1 MGIVILAGGV
11 NDRGFCA
18 AALYFPGYVVY
29 DPIPEKSE
37 GKFPIAAL
45 KLVNFLLGQCA
56 CVPQSA
62 ALLKAITMIG
72 VSDSITKSIAP
83 LHWIISDK
91 DGQLGTAS
99 SLLPFI

>member
-1 MGIVILAGGV
+1 MSNRSFIKSIAESLYIPRFIFKLPMGIVILAGGV

-18 AALYFPGYVVY
+18 AALYFPGYAVY

-37 GKFPIAAL
+37 GKF
-45 KLVNFLLGQCA
+45 
-56 CVPQSA
+56 
-62 ALLKAITMIG
+62 G
-72 VSDSITKSIAP
+72 VSDSISKSVAP